1 MTVRDT
7 IRAAVVRAKDEV
19 YVEDVDVDDPAP
31 DEVIVRTVAAG
42 VCRSDLSLVNG
53 LLPPPPP
60 IVLGH
65 ESAGVVERVGAEV
78 TYVKPGDHVV
88 TCLSLFCGHCDYCL
102 TGHAALCDRTTV
114 PLRRPADRPRLVQR
128 GEALPQMVGLASF
141 AERMLVHQNSLVK
154 IRDDMPLEEA
164 SLLGCGVTTGLGA
177 VLHTA
182 KVPVGATV
190 AVIGCG
196 GVGLST
202 IQGARISGAAR
213 VIAIDMD
220 PSRLELARRLGAT
233 DTVNAK
239 TDDTVEAVRELTGGG
254 VEYSFEAV
262 GGTATA
268 EQAFAMLRPGGTAT
282 VVGLT
287 FGDNVIRV
295 PGALLRA
302 ERKLQGS
309 LMGSASFRV
318 MIPRYVELYLQG
330 RLKLDEVVTAHY
342 PLEKIGD
349 AIAAAARGEGA
360 RSLVV
365 FDNH

>member
-1 MTVRDT
+1 MASMK
-7 IRAAVVRAKDEV
+7 AAVVRAKDEV
-19 YVEDVDVDDPAP
+19 HVEDVDIDEPAP
-31 DEVIVRTVAAG
+31 DEVLIRTVAAG
-42 VCRSDLSLVNG
+42 VCKSDLSLVKG

-65 ESAGVVERVGAEV
+65 ESAGVVERVGSEV

-88 TCLSLFCGHCDYCL
+88 TCLSLFCGQCEYCL
-102 TGHAALCDRTTV
+102 TGHAALCDRKAM
-114 PLRRPADRPRLVQR
+114 PLRRSPDCPRLTQH

-141 AERMLVHQNSLVK
+141 AERLLVHQNSVVK
-154 IRDDMPLEEA
+154 IPDGMPLQEA

-196 GVGLST
+196 GVGLSA
-202 IQGARISGAAR
+202 IQGARISGAVR
-213 VIAIDMD
+213 IIGIDMD
-220 PSRLELARRLGAT
+220 PARLELARQLGAT
-233 DTVNAK
+233 DTVNA
-239 TDDTVEAVRELTGGG
+239 TTEDIVEAVRELTAGG
-254 VEYSFEAV
+254 VEYSFEVV
-262 GGTATA
+262 GGSATA

-287 FGDNVIRV
+287 FGDTAIRV

-330 RLKLDEVVTAHY
+330 RLKLDEVVSAHY

-349 AIAAAARGEGA
+349 ALTAAVRGEGA
-360 RSLVV
+360 RSIVV
-365 FDNH
+365 FDGA